1 MDMGATEMIGR
12 NGHSRTAAGER
23 GAVMMFVLLFLGLIA
38 VVSVGVMQLVTADVA
53 AGVRQ
58 IQAVRVFNIAEA
70 GIHFAMARLQ
80 STGATSYTGETVPI
94 TDGIT
99 GQSLGQATVRVR
111 CLDAGSSTPPCSGG
125 TEAYRRIVSE
135 GTLPSGGPRRV
146 VVAVVEGFPEGVGT
160 YAICSYDTVT
170 INQGITVYGDVGSNA
185 DISLAGPSGNYARI
199 RNSAAAP
206 SPYNSLSYAGDALA
220 VGTVSC
226 SQGCTLQVAG
236 RAVSGAPGPVC
247 PVVALPAFAPGAT
260 DISVVNPT
268 TSYEIDASGADV
280 ALRNVT
286 VGAAGSSAGCDGST
300 PFRDLV
306 MRAGPAG
313 TTRVVQMESL
323 TMGRCAR
330 LIIEGAGNVEVRVA
344 KTTGTAVQLGQYGR
358 IGMLP
363 TAPYGTL
370 PVPAGRLTFRVRSTG
385 RDPAAVQIDR
395 SSVVTGA
402 WHVPNGEVDLDRMVG
417 VVGQFYGAILSN
429 WTDIDRDFVF
439 TYDSTALMGT
449 TTYTNF
455 SKLRSWKDQ

>member
-1 MDMGATEMIGR
+1 MRKMEASVRTA
-12 NGHSRTAAGER
+12 HSRTRAGER
-23 GAVMMFVLLFLGLIA
+23 GAVMMFILLFLGLIA
-38 VVSVGVMQLVTADVA
+38 AVSVGVMLLVTADVA

-70 GIHFAMARLQ
+70 GVHYAMAKLQ
-80 STGATSYTGETVPI
+80 STGAASYAGETVPI

-99 GQSLGQATVRVR
+99 GQSLGQAVVRVR
-111 CLDAGSSTPPCSGG
+111 CLDATDSTPPCSG
-125 TEAYRRIVSE
+125 ANAALRRIVSQ

-146 VVAVVEGFPEGVGT
+146 VVAVIEGFPEGVGT

-185 DISLAGPSGNYARI
+185 NITLLGPSGSYAKI
-199 RNSAAAP
+199 QNSAAAP
-206 SPYNSLSYAGDALA
+206 PPYNTLSYAGDALA

-226 SQGCTLQVAG
+226 SQGCVLQVAG

-247 PVVALPAFAPGAT
+247 PAVPLPAFAPGTT
-260 DISVVNPT
+260 DVTVASPT
-268 TSYEIDASGADV
+268 TSYEINASAGNV

-286 VGAAGSSAGCDGST
+286 VNAAGESGGCTGTT

-306 MRAGPAG
+306 IRAGPAG
-313 TTRVVQMESL
+313 TTRVVEMESL
-323 TMGRCAR
+323 TMQRCAR
-330 LIIEGAGNVEVRVA
+330 LIIEGAGNVEVRAA

-358 IGMLP
+358 IGMLS
-363 TAPYGTL
+363 TAPYGTV

-395 SSVVTGA
+395 SSIVAGA

-439 TYDSTALMGT
+439 TYDTTGLMGT
-449 TTYTNF
+449 TTFSNF